1 MAKYIDL
8 TTAGKKTQVVP
19 ISTSAGAADAGKMVQ
34 TDASG
39 KLDNSLMPSGLG
51 ADSRT
56 VVASEAL
63 NAGDLVNLYDNAGT
77 INMRKADASQANAA
91 YAADGYVLA
100 AVAAGGSGTCYFD
113 DTISGLSGLTV
124 GATYF
129 LSATAG
135 GITATAPT
143 TAGQCVQSVGKAVSA
158 TELVFER
165 GEPII
170 LA

>member
-8 TTAGKKTQVVP
+8 NTSGQKIQVVP
-19 ISTSAGAADAGKMVQ
+19 IAVSAGAADANKMVQ
-34 TDASG
+34 TDAGG
-39 KLDNSLMPSGLG
+39 KLDSSLMPSGLG
-51 ADSRT
+51 ADSRS

-63 NAGDLVNLYDNAGT
+63 NAGDLVNLFDNGGT

-100 AVAAGGSGTCYFD
+100 AVAAGAAGTCYFD

-129 LSATAG
+129 LSATPG
-135 GITATAPT
+135 GVTATPPNT
-143 TAGQCVQSVGKAVSA
+143 PGQCVQPVGKAVSA